1 MHNEQDGQNNADS
14 FLGGGGGGGGSDD
27 MIEVILQAPKIRK
40 VVFHIRTTDGYGTNQ
55 KANKWFGFNNNY

>member
-1 MHNEQDGQNNADS
+1 MNRTGRTMQILFS
-14 FLGGGGGGGGSDD
+14 GGGGGGGGSDD